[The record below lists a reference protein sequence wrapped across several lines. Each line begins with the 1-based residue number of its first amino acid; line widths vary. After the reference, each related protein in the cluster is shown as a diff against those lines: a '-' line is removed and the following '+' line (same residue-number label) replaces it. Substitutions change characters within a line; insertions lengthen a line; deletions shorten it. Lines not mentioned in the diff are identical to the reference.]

1 MCSSAD
7 GVKTVNTEYV
17 IAVGGIQSIE
27 LLCVGLL

>member
-17 IAVGGIQSIE
+17 IAVEGIQSIS
-27 LLCVGLL
+27 LLGLL

>member
-17 IAVGGIQSIE
+17 IAVGGIQSIS
-27 LLCVGLL
+27 LLGLL